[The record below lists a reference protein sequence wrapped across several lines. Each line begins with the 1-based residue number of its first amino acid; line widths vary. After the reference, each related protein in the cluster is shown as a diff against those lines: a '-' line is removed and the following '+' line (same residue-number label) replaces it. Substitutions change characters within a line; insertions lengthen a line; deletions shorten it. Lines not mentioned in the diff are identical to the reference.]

1 VSEARKVIV
10 TCAVTGSVHSP
21 SFSEHLP
28 ITPEEIAEQAI
39 EAVEAGASILHLHAR
54 DPDTGRPTADP
65 EVFERIV
72 TPIRRATDAVLNIS
86 TGGGGPMTLD
96 QRMAAA
102 RELRPELASLNMGS
116 MNFGLFPL
124 VEREREWLHDWER
137 PRLANTKDL
146 VFKNTFADIEQVVG
160 TLAPLGVRFEFECF
174 DVGHLHNLAH
184 VVREGLVEPPFFVQT
199 VFGVLGGIGV
209 EVENLAHQKRMIDRL
224 FAGRYEWTALGP
236 GRHQLNMATMSA
248 LMGGNVRVG
257 LEDSIYLGRGRLA
270 RSNAEQVTAIR
281 NILEALS
288 FEIATP
294 ADVRRKLELSREGA
308 LT

>member
-54 DPDTGRPTADP
+54 DPETGRPTADP

-72 TPIRRATDAVLNIS
+72 TPIRQATDAVLNIS

-96 QRMAAA
+96 QRLAPA

-124 VEREREWLHDWER
+124 VQREREWLHEWEYE
-137 PRLANTKDL
+137 RLANTKDL
-146 VFKNTFADIEQVVG
+146 VFRNTFADIEHVVG

-174 DVGHLHNLAH
+174 DAGHLHNLAY
-184 VVREGLVEPPFFVQT
+184 VVGEGLVEPPYFIQT

-209 EVENLAHQKRMIDRL
+209 DVENLAHQKRMIDRL
-224 FAGRYEWTALGP
+224 FAGTYEWTALGP
-236 GRHQLNMATMSA
+236 GRHQFNMATMSA

-294 ADVRRKLELSREGA
+294 ADVRRRLELSREGA

>member
-1 VSEARKVIV
+1 VII

-28 ITPEEIAEQAI
+28 ITPAEIAAQSI

-54 DPDTGRPTADP
+54 EPETGRPTADP
-65 EVFERIV
+65 AVFEQFA
-72 TPIRRATDAVLNIS
+72 TPIRDATDAVLNIS

-102 RELRPELASLNMGS
+102 TELCPELASLNMGS

-124 VEREREWLHDWER
+124 AAREREWKFDWER

-146 VFKNTFADIEQVVG
+146 VFRNTFADIERIVE
-160 TLAPLGVRFEFECF
+160 TLSPLGVRFEFECF
-174 DVGHLHNLAH
+174 DVAHLHNLAY
-184 VVREGLVEPPFFVQT
+184 VRSTGLVEAPFFIQT
-199 VFGVLGGIGV
+199 VFGVLGGIGIDP
-209 EVENLAHQKRMIDRL
+209 ENLAHQKRMIDRL
-224 FAGRYEWTALGP
+224 FAGSYEWTALGP
-236 GRHQLNMATMSA
+236 GRHQMSIATMSA

-257 LEDSIYLGRGRLA
+257 LEDSIYLGRGKLA
-270 RSNAEQVTAIR
+270 SSNAEQVRRIR
-281 NILEALS
+281 AILESLS

-294 ADVRRKLELSREGA
+294 ADVRRMLELTTEGA